1 MFEVASI
8 CAKPQIRKSNL
19 KSHPIFPK
27 HHCLFAKVFYVT
39 KFANIFQYSTVLSET
54 LEAKAFVLWWSSLRL
69 FFLFQMRQYPPLLYF
84 TMQLVGHVAK
94 YTFSNW
100 ETISHLY
107 GRTWLNTM
115 LSTETFGIWLTYYIE
130 LSILHFQIKQK
141 RAIKQS
147 YAKDRKEVTRIN
159 TWSLQRSSVV
169 TEMARLNAESV
180 SSVFLPTTSYLS
192 RISQIISVEKISEEK
207 NGKYEVWLPPTYVTT
222 PLANCMWPLLLLR
235 EVFNALYLHA
245 KHFKCVLLSRAIFL
259 ESR

>member
-1 MFEVASI
+1 MTFCKSFLCYKI
-8 CAKPQIRKSNL
+8 CK
-19 KSHPIFPK
+19 HFPIQHSFIGNIGSQSF
-27 HHCLFAKVFYVT
+27 CIMMIITSFILF
-39 KFANIFQYSTVLSET
+39 
-54 LEAKAFVLWWSSLRL
+54 
-69 FFLFQMRQYPPLLYF
+69 FQMRQYPPLLYF

-100 ETISHLY
+100 ETIPHIY

-180 SSVFLPTTSYLS
+180 SSVFLP
-192 RISQIISVEKISEEK
+192 
-207 NGKYEVWLPPTYVTT
+207 PTD
-222 PLANCMWPLLLLR
+222 L
-235 EVFNALYLHA
+235 
-245 KHFKCVLLSRAIFL
+245 IFVIF
-259 ESR
+259 SPHRFSPHRFFST